1 MEKNDTIEIMSPVGS
16 YESLHAAI
24 EAGAGSV
31 YFGVGKLNMRARSAA
46 NFGLDDLRKI
56 TEICREKGVKT
67 YLTVNTVVYSEEL
80 QEIHEIISTAKTEGI
95 SAVIASDISVIQ
107 YCRTLGM
114 EVHLSTQCNITNIDA
129 VKFYAN
135 FADVIVTARELEMK
149 QVAAICQAI
158 RDENICG
165 PGGKQIKIELFV
177 HGALCMAVSGKCYMS
192 LDTYNT
198 SANRGACYQNC
209 RRSYILTDKESGNEI
224 EVDNEYLMSPKDLK
238 TIHFIDQIL
247 AAGVSVLKIEGRGRA
262 PEYVKTVTRCY
273 HEAVAAV
280 QDGTFGPEKV
290 EDWDRQLAS
299 VYNRGFWDGYYL
311 GQRIGEWTVV
321 PGSQATKRKVYIGKI
336 LNYFSKISVAEMLV
350 ETHSIHPGDEV
361 LILGPTTGAYEG
373 IVGEIRLDTP
383 AAVAAAEK
391 GDTCAFAVSDVV
403 RRGDKVYRIV
413 AVDHPLFSGGD
424 KI

>member
-1 MEKNDTIEIMSPVGS
+1 MSPVGS
-16 YESLHAAI
+16 YESLMAAI

-56 TEICREKGVKT
+56 TEICRENEVKT

-80 QEIHEIISTAKTEGI
+80 QEIHEIIDTAKKEGI
-95 SAVIASDISVIQ
+95 TAVIASDISVIQ
-107 YCRTLGM
+107 YCRSVGV

-129 VKFYAN
+129 VRFYAN
-135 FADVIVTARELEMK
+135 FADVIVTARELALP
-149 QVAAICQAI
+149 QVAEICKTI
-158 RDENICG
+158 REENICG
-165 PGGKQIKIELFV
+165 PADLPIKIELFV

-192 LDTYNT
+192 LDTYQT

-209 RRSYILTDKESGNEI
+209 RRSYILIDKESGNEI

-247 AAGVSVLKIEGRGRA
+247 EAGVSVLKIEGRGRS

-273 HEAVAAV
+273 HEAVEACN
-280 QDGTFGPEKV
+280 DGTFGPEKI
-290 EDWDRQLAS
+290 EKWDLQLAS

-311 GQRIGEWTVV
+311 GQRLGEWTKV
-321 PGSQATKRKVYIGKI
+321 PGSQATRRKVYVGKV
-336 LNYFSKISVAEMLV
+336 LNYFSKISVAEMLM
-350 ETHSIHPGDEV
+350 ESYALHPGDAI
-361 LILGPTTGAYEG
+361 LILGPSTGAYEG

-383 AAVAAAEK
+383 DAVEEARK
-391 GDTCAFAVSDVV
+391 GDVCAFAVDNLV
-403 RRGDKVYRIV
+403 RRGDKVYRV
-413 AVDHPLFSGGD
+413 VDSTDPLFTGGD

>member
-1 MEKNDTIEIMSPVGS
+1 MSPVGS
-16 YESLHAAI
+16 YESLMAAI
-24 EAGAGSV
+24 DAGAGSV
-31 YFGVGKLNMRARSAA
+31 YFGVGRLNMRARSAA

-56 TEICREKGVKT
+56 TEICREKEVKT

-80 QEIHEIISTAKTEGI
+80 QEIHEIINTAKIEGV

-107 YCRTLGM
+107 YCRSVGM

-135 FADVIVTARELEMK
+135 FADVIVTARELELN
-149 QVAAICQAI
+149 QVAAICRAI
-158 RDENICG
+158 EEENIYG
-165 PGGKQIKIELFV
+165 PGGKQVRIEIFV

-192 LDTYNT
+192 LDTYNA

-209 RRSYILTDKESGNEI
+209 RRSYILTDKDSGNEI

-247 AAGVSVLKIEGRGRA
+247 NAGVSVLKIEGRGRS

-273 HEAVAAV
+273 HEAIEAVA
-280 QDGTFGPEKV
+280 DGTFSPEKV
-290 EDWDRQLAS
+290 EVWDRQLAS

-311 GQRIGEWTVV
+311 GQRIGEWARV

-336 LNYFSKISVAEMLV
+336 MNYFSKISVAEMLI
-350 ETHSIHPGDEV
+350 ETYSLHPGDDIV
-361 LILGPTTGAYEG
+361 ILGPTTGAYDGTIE
-373 IVGEIRLDTP
+373 ELRLDTP
-383 AAVAAAEK
+383 EPIEIAVK
-391 GDTCAFAVSDVV
+391 GETCAFAVSDMV

-413 AVDHPLFSGGD
+413 DAHDPLFVGSD
-424 KI
+424 KA

>member
-1 MEKNDTIEIMSPVGS
+1 MRNIIEIMSPVGS

-56 TEICREKGVKT
+56 TEICREKDVET

-80 QEIHEIISTAKTEGI
+80 QEIHEIIDTAKREGI

-107 YCRTLGM
+107 YCRAAGM

-135 FADVIVTARELEMK
+135 FADVIVTARELELS
-149 QVAAICQAI
+149 QVAAICKAI
-158 RDENICG
+158 AEENICG
-165 PGGKQIKIELFV
+165 PGGKPVKIELFV

-238 TIHFIDQIL
+238 TIHFLDKIL
-247 AAGVSVLKIEGRGRA
+247 EAGVSVLKIEGRGRS

-273 HEAVAAV
+273 HEAVEAI
-280 QDGTFGPEKV
+280 QDGTFGAERIAQ
-290 EDWDRQLAS
+290 WDAQLAS

-311 GQRIGEWTVV
+311 GQRLGEWTAV
-321 PGSQATKRKVYIGKI
+321 PGSQATRRKVYVGKV
-336 LNYFSKISVAEMLV
+336 LNYFSKIGVAEMLI
-350 ETHSIHPGDEV
+350 ETHSLHPGNDI

-373 IVGEIRLDTP
+373 VVGEIRLDQP
-383 AAVAAAEK
+383 EAVDVAVK
-391 GDTCAFAVSDVV
+391 GDVCAFAVTNTV
-403 RRGDKVYRIV
+403 RRGDKVYRV
-413 AVDHPLFSGGD
+413 VEVNDPLFTGGD